1 MYRILFDLTAA
12 GRNVVQKCSGVPDL
26 RLADPWN
33 RGDGSEPHVGSL
45 MLSRK
50 MFVPLAVFALLE
62 AGCTEC
68 WLYANGS
75 VLGVEASDPK
85 ERVEACR
92 KMVPEQLVRKL
103 RYGGT
108 AGDRNVHLKTGR
120 VT

>member
-1 MYRILFDLTAA
+1 
-12 GRNVVQKCSGVPDL
+12 
-26 RLADPWN
+26 
-33 RGDGSEPHVGSL
+33 
-45 MLSRK
+45 MLSRE

-68 WLYANGS
+68 WHYANGS
-75 VLGVEASDPK
+75 VLGIEANDPK

-108 AGDRNVHLKTGR
+108 AGDRNVHLMTGT